1 MSKNVKA
8 EHLPD
13 GRIRLIRGF
22 GEVPRGFV
30 CDGASLPRF
39 FWRVFGHPY
48 DKIHIRGG
56 VRHDWGYT
64 VGGDKKKRKACDK
77 RYREDI
83 RADGQSFVLSW
94 LEYLAVRLCGR
105 SHFNY
110 RPGTTRP
117 TIRKGKGK

>member
-8 EHLPD
+8 EFLQN
-13 GRIRLIRGF
+13 GCIRLIRDF
-22 GEVPRGFV
+22 GEVPRDFV

-48 DKIHIRGG
+48 DRKHIKGG

-64 VGGDKKKRKACDK
+64 VGGDAAIRKAYDEQ
-77 RYREDI
+77 YREDLK
-83 RADGQSFVLSW
+83 ADGQGFVLRW
-94 LEYLAVRLCGR
+94 LEYLAVRVFGR

-110 RPGTTRP
+110 R
-117 TIRKGKGK
+117 I